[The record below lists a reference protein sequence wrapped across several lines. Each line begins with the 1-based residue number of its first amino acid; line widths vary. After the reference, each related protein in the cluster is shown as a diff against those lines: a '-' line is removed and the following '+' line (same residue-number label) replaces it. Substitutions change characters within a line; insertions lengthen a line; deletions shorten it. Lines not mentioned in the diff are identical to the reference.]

1 MIGQMRRELPHL
13 RLPAIVILCVAATAC
28 AWQDE
33 APRAVPDEPAATT
46 ATARAPAASARRPDR
61 ASPRARRAVGVA
73 LDQIGTPYR
82 YGGDS
87 PRGFDCSGLV
97 NFAYARVG
105 VALPRTTEA
114 LWRELRRVD
123 RASLRAGDL
132 LFYRIDGKLGHVA
145 LYAGEGRF
153 VHAPSSGS
161 RVRVE
166 RLDTPFYAARLAGIA
181 RPLP

>member
-1 MIGQMRRELPHL
+1 MRPELPHP
-13 RLPAIVILCVAATAC
+13 RLAAIAILCIATAAC

-33 APRAVPDEPAATT
+33 VPVAAGDPPAAT
-46 ATARAPAASARRPDR
+46 AGAGRAPTGPDVAGVR
-61 ASPRARRAVGVA
+61 AQRAVAAA
-73 LDQIGTPYR
+73 LDQLGTPYR
-82 YGGDS
+82 YGGAT

-105 VALPRTTEA
+105 LALPRTTEA

-123 RASLRAGDL
+123 PGSLRVGDL
-132 LFYRIDGKLGHVA
+132 LFYRIDGKLAHVA
-145 LYAGEGRF
+145 LYAGDGRF
-153 VHAPSSGS
+153 VHAPRTGA

-166 RLDTPFYAARLAGIA
+166 RLDAPYYAARLAGIA

>member
-1 MIGQMRRELPHL
+1 MRLELPLL
-13 RLPAIVILCVAATAC
+13 RLLVVAILCVATAAC

-33 APRAVPDEPAATT
+33 MPRPAPAGGAATPVPASRAP
-46 ATARAPAASARRPDR
+46 ATARTSTR
-61 ASPRARRAVGVA
+61 AQRAVAVA
-73 LDQIGTPYR
+73 LDQLGTPYR
-82 YGGDS
+82 YGGTT

-105 VALPRTTEA
+105 LSLPRTTEA

-123 RASLRAGDL
+123 AGSLRVGDL
-132 LFYRIDGKLGHVA
+132 LFYRIDGKLAHVA
-145 LYAGEGRF
+145 LYAGDGRF

-161 RVRVE
+161 RVRME
-166 RLDTPFYAARLAGIA
+166 QLDAPYYAARLAGVA

>member
-1 MIGQMRRELPHL
+1 MIGQMRLELPLL
-13 RLPAIVILCVAATAC
+13 RPLVIAILCVATAAC

-33 APRAVPDEPAATT
+33 VPPQAPAGGGAAPVPASRAPEAGRTHTRAQRAVA
-46 ATARAPAASARRPDR
+46 
-61 ASPRARRAVGVA
+61 VA

-82 YGGDS
+82 YGGAT

-105 VALPRTTEA
+105 LALPRTTEA

-123 RASLRAGDL
+123 ASSLRVGDL
-132 LFYRIDGKLGHVA
+132 LFYRIDGKLAHVA
-145 LYAGEGRF
+145 LYAGEGRL

-161 RVRVE
+161 RVRMEQV
-166 RLDTPFYAARLAGIA
+166 DAPYYAARLAGVA